1 LIFDS
6 DASSATPQLKP
17 PGGLTR
23 SSSISLCF
31 GTVSLVFLFSFCNFS
46 FSHPDF
52 ISVPQEGVCFDAMEW
67 GSIALAF
74 FMLKP

>member
-1 LIFDS
+1 LFWHS
-6 DASSATPQLKP
+6 VA
-17 PGGLTR
+17 G
-23 SSSISLCF
+23 
-31 GTVSLVFLFSFCNFS
+31 VFVSFCNFS